1 MCLVT
6 EEPKNPC
13 LNNIWTLNRMDS
25 LHDKNRELS
34 NSLSI
39 IFSQN
44 SELDLRKDNIWYTI
58 CIKTQNVLDLNR
70 FILDLSRCQRNNQDR
85 CN

>member
-13 LNNIWTLNRMDS
+13 LNNIWTLTRMDS

-70 FILDLSRCQRNNQDR
+70 FILDLNRCQRNNQDR

>member
-13 LNNIWTLNRMDS
+13 LNNIWTLTRMDS